1 MANSNKK
8 SNWWDGLIV
17 KVSNIVLMQKA
28 CRNIDNTIIF
38 MPLQTFKCEW
48 SLVITLCLKMSM
60 YAYVRFYEFSK
71 LRSGVHG
78 EYAYLIEDYLM

>member
-1 MANSNKK
+1 MSNVETLMPNNNEKLNS
-8 SNWWDGLIV
+8 WDNLIFI
-17 KVSNIVLMQKA
+17 VSNIVLIQKA

-78 EYAYLIEDYLM
+78 EYA

>member
-1 MANSNKK
+1 MTNNNKK
-8 SNWWDGLIV
+8 SNSWDGLIFKV
-17 KVSNIVLMQKA
+17 KLALNIALIQKA

-78 EYAYLIEDYLM
+78 EYA

>member
-1 MANSNKK
+1 MTNNNKK
-8 SNWWDGLIV
+8 SNTWDGLIF
-17 KVSNIVLMQKA
+17 KGKLALNIVLIQKA

-60 YAYVRFYEFSK
+60 YAYVRFYEFST

-78 EYAYLIEDYLM
+78 EHA